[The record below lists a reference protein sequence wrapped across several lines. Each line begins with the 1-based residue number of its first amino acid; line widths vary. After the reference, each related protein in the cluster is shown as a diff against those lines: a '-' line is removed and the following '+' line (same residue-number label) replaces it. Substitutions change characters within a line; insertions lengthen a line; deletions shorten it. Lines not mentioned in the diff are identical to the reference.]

1 MTVLLFTIS
10 LASVYVVL
18 QVLIVAEFLLF
29 EKDNECAFRG
39 EPARTRILLLKIF
52 PFLAILLLVFQ

>member
-1 MTVLLFTIS
+1 MHDYVTVLLFTIS

-39 EPARTRILLLKIF
+39 VQNP
-52 PFLAILLLVFQ
+52 PVLAFYC